1 MPQLLDLPLG
11 GLDAFAL
18 AAGQSIT
25 LAAVDLLAL
34 EPFQQGLGHS
44 ADLRCNGLNVSPSL
58 GVLASVLV
66 HQPRRTLPSLKGKL
80 VRFFHGSSSQKFEP
94 PQNAER
100 FVLQRHCVRRNRGN
114 QLR

>member
-34 EPFQQGLGHS
+34 EPFQQGLGHA
-44 ADLRCNGLNVSPSL
+44 ADLRCNGLNGSPSL

-66 HQPRRTLPSLKGKL
+66 HQPRHTLPYLW
-80 VRFFHGSSSQKFEP
+80 
-94 PQNAER
+94 
-100 FVLQRHCVRRNRGN
+100 
-114 QLR
+114 